1 MLGGSYG
8 WLGAALNPQEKA
20 SRYNAFKT
28 LGAFMAHTF
37 TRLELYNLVWSEPM
51 RDIAARFQISDVGLA
66 KACRNA
72 QIPVPPR
79 GYWNKKKAGHRV
91 AAFALPPRE
100 PGHRDAVTI
109 GQDRSWHYPPE
120 PIDENEP
127 DPPAPTFDDPVE
139 AVRARVEKR
148 TDAVRVRKDF
158 SIAHPAI
165 RKLLEKDEKL
175 REQQRQY
182 SWYAPV
188 FDTPLQKRRLR
199 IWNAIL
205 LALSAQGF
213 SGYINDEKAQEVTAS
228 IGVSHLRLT
237 LEVIQVRGRAAK
249 DAETP
254 KRERLRLILKSSRHD
269 GAPQTLADDE
279 PENPIEQRLRAII
292 VDLIVI
298 GEERYRADQ
307 IQSHKWTVQRRHER
321 IAEARKAREEAAR
334 KERERIAALEKARVD
349 QLLDEAQALQRARDI
364 RAYVDQ
370 VRALSP
376 TLDPPVPD
384 DALAAWANWALAQ
397 AERIDPVRSRRFLD
411 NDELMPASEEPT
423 G

>member
-1 MLGGSYG
+1 MGHSF
-8 WLGAALNPQEKA
+8 ARQ
-20 SRYNAFKT
+20 
-28 LGAFMAHTF
+28 
-37 TRLELYNLVWSEPM
+37 ELYNLVWSEPM

-72 QIPVPPR
+72 AIPVPPR
-79 GYWNKKKAGHRV
+79 GFWNKKKAGHRV
-91 AAFALPPRE
+91 AQFPLPPRE

-109 GQDRSWHYPPE
+109 GQDRYWHYPPE

-127 DPPAPTFDDPVE
+127 DPPAPTFAEPIE

-182 SWYAPV
+182 AWYKPV
-188 FDTPLQKRRLR
+188 FDTPLQRRRLR
-199 IWNAIL
+199 IWNALL
-205 LALSAQGF
+205 LALSAQGC
-213 SGYINDEKAQEVTAS
+213 SGSINDEKAQEITAS
-228 IGVSHLRLT
+228 IGISHLRLT
-237 LEVIQVRGRAAK
+237 LEIIPLRGHAAK
-249 DAETP
+249 DADAS
-254 KRERLRLILKSSRHD
+254 KRERLRLSLKSYRHD
-269 GAPQTLADDE
+269 GPPQTLADDE
-279 PENPIEQRLRAII
+279 PEKPIEQRLRAII
-292 VDLIVI
+292 VDLMVI

-321 IAEARKAREEAAR
+321 IAEARKAREEAVR

-349 QLLDEAQALQRARDI
+349 RLLDEAQALQRARDI
-364 RAYVDQ
+364 REYVAQ
-370 VRALSP
+370 VRTLNP
-376 TLDPPVPD
+376 TLDPPMPD
-384 DALAAWANWALAQ
+384 DALEQWAHWALAQ

-411 NDELMPASEEPT
+411 VDDLKSGAGGSSA
-423 G
+423 